1 MIERKRNNNGVMEVM
16 ILIVII
22 IMRRAVKM
30 TNGTVLRNVLK
41 YEPRKLQENSKR
53 KDKRKKLQKL
63 IQDTERR

>member
-22 IMRRAVKM
+22 IIRRAVKM

-41 YEPRKLQENSKR
+41 YEPRKL
-53 KDKRKKLQKL
+53 
-63 IQDTERR
+63 